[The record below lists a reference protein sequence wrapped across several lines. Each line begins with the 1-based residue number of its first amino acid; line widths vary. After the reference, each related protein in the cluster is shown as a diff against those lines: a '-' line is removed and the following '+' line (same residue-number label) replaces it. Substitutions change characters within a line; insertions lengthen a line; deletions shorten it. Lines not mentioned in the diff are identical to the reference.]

1 MGKGFPTYYHI
12 DSLKTQSTTKM
23 HVKRQKVY
31 FIVLNLGLELNL
43 FPSGYSIFLFFSRG
57 ENSRKYTGAS
67 TNREG
72 FADIL
77 NASLTGKICWT
88 LCSSS
93 QWLSSGRT
101 RSQPWGLAARLF
113 LSRVGLNNLW
123 LGEYFL
129 NTFLVFKK
137 WRIRTVR
144 KIGPQYILW
153 N

>member
-31 FIVLNLGLELNL
+31 FIVLNLGLELSL

-77 NASLTGKICWT
+77 NASLTGKI
-88 LCSSS
+88 L
-93 QWLSSGRT
+93 
-101 RSQPWGLAARLF
+101 
-113 LSRVGLNNLW
+113 LNFVFIQSVNLLW
-123 LGEYFL
+123 ENKESTMGIGSKAL
-129 NTFLVFKK
+129 LVKG
-137 WRIRTVR
+137 W
-144 KIGPQYILW
+144 P
-153 N
+153 